1 MEPIRPDYEG
11 RCLTG
16 VVRALRTGAGWAPA
30 ATGASSIVML
40 VLDGLGYNEVRRRDL
55 PNLASLDGGSI
66 TTVVPST
73 TPTALLSITTGLP
86 PAAHGVVGYRIFIGT
101 AGGGVLNVLRWSIH
115 GGGTPPDPVAF
126 QPREAFDGEP
136 IPVVNRAQ
144 FRDTKFTA
152 VQLRGADFRGY
163 VSTAALVEHCRLLV
177 QKRERFVYAYY
188 DGLDIVAHVHGMR
201 DGFVER
207 ELAYCDRLVGDLLD
221 ALPGD
226 AALVVTADHG
236 HTHFERRVSFED
248 VAELIQVQSGESR
261 FRYLHAR
268 PGAAEEL
275 LAAIRDAHAS
285 HSWIFSREQLI
296 DEGWLGP
303 RPPSPEIARR
313 IGDVVVAA
321 RDPVS
326 FTDPNNPGESRLLS
340 GHGSL
345 TPDEMLVPL
354 LAGRGRA

>member
-1 MEPIRPDYEG
+1 MDPVRPDYEG

-16 VVRALRTGAGWAPA
+16 VVRALRSGAGWAPEVA
-30 ATGASSIVML
+30 GASSVVLL
-40 VLDGLGYNEVRRRDL
+40 VLDGMGYNEMQRRAL
-55 PNLASLDGGSI
+55 PNLGSLSGGAI
-66 TTVVPST
+66 TSVVPST

-86 PAAHGVVGYRIFIGT
+86 PAEHGVIGYRINLGT
-101 AGGGVLNVLRWSIH
+101 GVLNVLRWSIH
-115 GGGTPPDPVAF
+115 GGGTPPDPIDF

-136 IPVVNRAQ
+136 IPVVNRSQ

-152 VQLRGADFRGY
+152 VQLRGADFYGY

-177 QKRERFVYAYY
+177 ANGERLVYAYY
-188 DGLDIVAHVHGMR
+188 DSLDVVAHMHGMR
-201 DGFVER
+201 DGFFAQEI
-207 ELAYCDRLVGDLLD
+207 AFCDRLVGDLLD

-236 HTHFERRVSFED
+236 HVHFDSRIGFDNLAS
-248 VAELIQVQSGESR
+248 LIAVQSGESR

-268 PGAAEEL
+268 PGAEVEL
-275 LAAIRDAHAS
+275 LAAVMQEHSS
-285 HSWIFSREQLI
+285 HSWVFSREQLI
-296 DEGWLGP
+296 DEAWFGP

-321 RDPVS
+321 RDAVA
-326 FTDPNNPGESRLLS
+326 FIDPNNPGESRLLS

-345 TPDEMLVPL
+345 TPEEMLVPL
-354 LAGRGRA
+354 VAGRGRA